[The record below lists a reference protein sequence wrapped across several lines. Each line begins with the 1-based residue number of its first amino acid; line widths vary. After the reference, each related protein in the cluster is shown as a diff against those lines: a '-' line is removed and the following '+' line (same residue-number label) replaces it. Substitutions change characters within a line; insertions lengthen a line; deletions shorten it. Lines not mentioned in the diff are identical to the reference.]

1 MTISPPDPQPAR
13 HPAGRARP
21 RFDWRRPHHWLAYG
35 AGSGLSPWAPGTAGT
50 LAAIPLYLLL
60 APLPLV
66 AYLALVAAFFAIG
79 VWACDKT
86 ARELGVDDPSPVVW
100 DEVVGLLVTMIAA
113 PAGWVWVLI
122 GFLLFRFF
130 DILKPW
136 PIRVLD
142 RDLHGGL
149 GIMLDDLV
157 AGLMAWGVLQALHRL
172 IG

>member
-1 MTISPPDPQPAR
+1 VA
-13 HPAGRARP
+13 

-50 LAAIPLYLLL
+50 LAAIPLYLLV

-66 AYLALVAAFFAIG
+66 AYLALVAASFAIG
-79 VWACDKT
+79 VWACGKT

-100 DEVVGLLVTMIAA
+100 DEVVGLLVTLIAA
-113 PAGWVWVLI
+113 PPGWVWVLV
-122 GFLLFRFF
+122 GFLLFRLF

-157 AGLMAWGVLQALHRL
+157 AGLMAWGVLQALHL
-172 IG
+172 AFG